1 MGIPLFK
8 FSSINHSMTS
18 QNPCDTLNLFWN
30 QQIEYN
36 NAKSLVYMTPSY
48 DFSTVWRFPE
58 FSTYG
63 NHLLNPLLA
72 INQTMQ
78 KWNNNN
84 CWGNNCWDFGNFGN
98 FNFPWSNNTN
108 TNNDNS
114 GKTDSERAAEKK
126 MQREYD
132 DLKAL
137 INEYKNIA
145 QANKSINPDLLD
157 KIEVAL
163 SKSGKI
169 EEKLESLKNI
179 YNDINKTSLRK
190 ALTSLSSKDFNLKE
204 RLEKAGYNFGD
215 KDYSY
220 KNLKDTDLNSML
232 DRIHSEIA
240 GLSSKNP
247 NSLKEFKG
255 LIEPMVTVGDN
266 DILRV
271 ISYWND
277 KYGLTGNNKDSKDEG
292 CIIRFMIKKM
302 NEVDDNAKTDIQSSV
317 NKLIDALTSKAN
329 YIKDN
334 GEAFDEETLTALGA
348 QITNVTKAK
357 EAAAQ
362 KATSKTLEDLA
373 KEFEKLYVMLR
384 TMEALQINKDIN
396 NKYSFLNSISN
407 TDTDIIDENIIVKDT
422 EADLKKEG
430 LGDIDIKNIHLVDYQ
445 APPKTA
451 QEEVNDLVKEGT
463 LKNAIDA
470 TDLQT
475 KLKDYYQDHEGTFY
489 TIRDG
494 KIIRLDGVT
503 KIYSNGRCGIKDKE
517 GMHNIPEGTEVTKD
531 DIPKEEKPSDS
542 GSTTGDED
550 GSSDST
556 LSEAAKRYYEYAKTQ
571 AANGETRYLGKK
583 FAEAICGNT
592 DEDEFYKMQGYIR
605 IIDKDNVA
613 NFIKGYYDSD
623 SWYANG
629 FFEQIAAEN
638 SSSQLT
644 NGEVVSVLKALVEYF
659 KNKELEGQDET
670 DFERIKEAYE
680 DYRQKDQ
687 TKKFSNSEPGWRIFG
702 VDKLDRL
709 DDAVERL
716 LKTGDAEE

>member
-58 FSTYG
+58 FSTFG
-63 NHLLNPLLA
+63 NQLLNPLLA

-78 KWNNNN
+78 NWNNNN
-84 CWGNNCWDFGNFGN
+84 YWGNNCWNFGNFGNFSN
-98 FNFPWSNNTN
+98 FNFPWSNNSN

-114 GKTDSERAAEKK
+114 GKTDAERAAEKK

-157 KIEVAL
+157 KIEIAL

-169 EEKLESLKNI
+169 EEKLESLKNV
-179 YNDINKTSLRK
+179 YNDINKASLRK

-204 RLEKAGYNFGD
+204 RLEKAGYNFGN
-215 KDYSY
+215 KDYSF
-220 KNLKDTDLNSML
+220 KNAKDTDLNSML

-255 LIEPMVTVGDN
+255 LIEPMVTVGNN

-277 KYGLTGNNKDSKDEG
+277 KYGLTGDNKDSKDEG

-302 NEVDDNAKTDIQSSV
+302 NGVDDNAKTDIQNSV
-317 NKLIDALTSKAN
+317 NKLVDALTSKAN

-334 GEAFDEETLTALGA
+334 GEAFDEETLSALGA
-348 QITNVTKAK
+348 QITNVRKAK
-357 EAAAQ
+357 EAANFEA
-362 KATSKTLEDLA
+362 LA

-384 TMEALQINKDIN
+384 IMEAKQINKSIN

-470 TDLQT
+470 TDQKT
-475 KLKDYYQDHEGTFY
+475 ELKDYYQDHEGTFY

-503 KIYSNGRCGIKDKE
+503 CIYSNGRCAINGKK

-531 DIPKEEKPSDS
+531 DIPKEEKPSGS
-542 GSTTGDED
+542 GSTTGDKD
-550 GSSDST
+550 DSSDST
-556 LSEAAKRYYEYAKTQ
+556 LREAAKRYYEYAKTQ
-571 AANGETRYLGKK
+571 AANGGTRYLGKK

-659 KNKELEGQDET
+659 KNKKLEGQDET

-687 TKKFSNSEPGWRIFG
+687 TEKFSNSEPGWRIFG